1 MANIRELRGRIRS
14 VRGIRQITR
23 AMEMVATTK
32 LRRFQ
37 ERAVRSRPYANEI
50 EDLVL
55 LLAAYVARESE
66 IVESGA
72 IDRSLL
78 TDRGDARIAVLLV
91 ASDRGLCGAYNSNI
105 FACFEKWRAGFAGKE
120 ITIFPIGRKA
130 ADYVKKRGYQR
141 AGSFQAEQLEK
152 MSYADT
158 ANVARELLAHF
169 RSGKC
174 DQLHLVS
181 TAFES
186 MAKYVPNAVRLLP
199 LDREAVKAKAAAG
212 EKAKAA
218 GDERAERRVS
228 GPMLLE
234 PDPATIFNLLLPRFL
249 ETRVFNA
256 LMESLTSE
264 FASRRF
270 SMKNATEAADE
281 MIGTLQ
287 RVYNR
292 VRQERITKE
301 LLEIVGG
308 AEALRG

>member
-37 ERAVRSRPYANEI
+37 ERAVRSRPYAREI

-55 LLAAYVARESE
+55 LLAAYVARESS
-66 IVESGA
+66 ILESEA
-72 IDRSLL
+72 IDRTLL
-78 TDRGDARIAVLLV
+78 ESRGDERIAVLLV
-91 ASDRGLCGAYNSNI
+91 ASDRGLCGAYNSNL
-105 FACFEKWRAGFAGKE
+105 FACFDKWRASFVGKE
-120 ITIFPIGRKA
+120 ISVFPIGRKA
-130 ADYVKKRGYQR
+130 ADFVRKRGYQR
-141 AGSFQAEQLEK
+141 AGTFDAVPLEK
-152 MSYADT
+152 MSYADA
-158 ANVARELLAHF
+158 ANVARELLAYF
-169 RSGKC
+169 RADKC

-199 LDREAVKAKAAAG
+199 LDTAAIKAAAIKSG
-212 EKAKAA
+212 GAA
-218 GDERAERRVS
+218 EAGAERRSS
-228 GPMLLE
+228 GPMLIE
-234 PDPATIFNLLLPRFL
+234 PDPAAIFNLVLPRFL

-270 SMKNATEAADE
+270 SMKNATEAADG
-281 MIGTLQ
+281 MIGSLQ
-287 RVYNR
+287 RIYNR

>member
-37 ERAVRSRPYANEI
+37 ERAVRSRPYAREI

-55 LLAAYVARESE
+55 LLAAYVARESSILE
-66 IVESGA
+66 GGE
-72 IDRSLL
+72 IDRTLL
-78 TDRGDARIAVLLV
+78 EDRGDERVAVLLV
-91 ASDRGLCGAYNSNI
+91 ASDRGLCGAYNTNL
-105 FACFEKWRAGFAGKE
+105 FACFEKWRARFAGKE
-120 ITIFPIGRKA
+120 LSVFPIGRKA
-130 ADYVKKRGYQR
+130 ADYVRKRGYQR
-141 AGSFQAEQLEK
+141 AGAFDAVPLEK

-158 ANVARELLAHF
+158 ANVARELLGHF
-169 RSGKC
+169 RAGKC

-186 MAKYVPNAVRLLP
+186 MVKYVPNAVRLLP
-199 LDREAVKAKAAAG
+199 LDTEAIKAKVAAA
-212 EKAKAA
+212 AA
-218 GDERAERRVS
+218 DAGAERRS
-228 GPMLLE
+228 GGPMLLE
-234 PDPATIFNLLLPRFL
+234 PDPATIFNLVLPRFL

-270 SMKNATEAADE
+270 SMKNATEAADG
-281 MIGTLQ
+281 MIGSLQ
-287 RVYNR
+287 RLYNR

>member
-37 ERAVRSRPYANEI
+37 ERAVRSRPYAREI
-50 EDLVL
+50 EELVL
-55 LLAAYVARESE
+55 LLAAYVARESA

-72 IDRSLL
+72 IDASLIA
-78 TDRGDARIAVLLV
+78 DRGDARIAVLLV
-91 ASDRGLCGAYNSNI
+91 ASDRGLCGAYNTNL
-105 FACFEKWRAGFAGKE
+105 FACFEKWRARFAHKE
-120 ITIFPIGRKA
+120 IAVFPIGRKA
-130 ADYVKKRGYQR
+130 VDYVRKRGYTR
-141 AGSFQAEQLEK
+141 AGNLDAVQLEK

-158 ANVARELLAHF
+158 ANVARELLAYF
-169 RSGKC
+169 RAGKC

-186 MAKYVPNAVRLLP
+186 MVKYVPNAVRLLP
-199 LDREAVKAKAAAG
+199 LDTEAIKSKAAALPS
-212 EKAKAA
+212 A
-218 GDERAERRVS
+218 DRRAS

-234 PDPATIFNLLLPRFL
+234 PDPATIFNLVLPRFL

-287 RVYNR
+287 RLYNR